1 MVGAHNKAS
10 RQAEKTPIQNEYQQ
24 TYDRLKKRKA
34 NGKISI
40 EEWNQQVVYIQAVK
54 DKVETGQMN
63 EFEGMRKL
71 QER

>member
-1 MVGAHNKAS
+1 MMGG
-10 RQAEKTPIQNEYQQ
+10 EKKGFFS
-24 TYDRLKKRKA
+24 RLKKRKA